1 MKILEIWARFWV
13 KRCFWVEK
21 GTKEAKRLIWKT
33 VTICP
38 LKTKNLLIS
47 QVSYLWSYSRNG
59 LLCTK
64 HVSREVSSYERVP
77 RKSRNSLCKF
87 MEKLK
92 LASSFSRVGF
102 YSQHIRENAFEWV
115 FQQKQN
121 WLFGKTLNTQKFI
134 KTLTKTYKILKNLFG
149 FDHQAIEY
157 TYITFEHIQSHK

>member
-13 KRCFWVEK
+13 KWCFWVEK

-47 QVSYLWSYSRNG
+47 QVSYLWSYSRND
-59 LLCTK
+59 LLCIK

-102 YSQHIRENAFEWV
+102 YLQHIRENAFEWV

-121 WLFGKTLNTQKFI
+121 WLFGKTQKFI
-134 KTLTKTYKILKNLFG
+134 KTLTKIYKILKNIFG

-157 TYITFEHIQSHK
+157 TYITFKHIQSHK